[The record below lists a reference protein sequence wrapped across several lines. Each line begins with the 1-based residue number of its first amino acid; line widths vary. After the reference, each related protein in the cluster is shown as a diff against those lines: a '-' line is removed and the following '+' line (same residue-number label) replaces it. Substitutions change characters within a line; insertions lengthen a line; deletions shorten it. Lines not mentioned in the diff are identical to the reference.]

1 MTSLE
6 KAQAIVK
13 ILDEKKGRE
22 IQLLEIR
29 GLSTLG
35 DYFILATGGS
45 NTQVKALSDEV
56 EEEMHKKFSIHPER
70 VEGLQNAE
78 WVLMDYS
85 DVMVHIF
92 QEEPR
97 HFYDL
102 ERLWNDAP
110 RVDISDLL
118 IKEK

>member
-6 KAQAIVK
+6 KAKAIVK
-13 ILDEKKGRE
+13 VLDEKKGRD

-35 DYFILATGGS
+35 DYFILASGGS
-45 NTQVKALSDEV
+45 NTQVKALSDDV
-56 EEEMHKKFSIHPER
+56 DEEMHKQFDIHPEC
-70 VEGLQNAE
+70 VEGLQAAE
-78 WVLMDYS
+78 WVLMDYD

-97 HFYDL
+97 AFYNL

-110 RVDISDLL
+110 RIDISDLL
-118 IKEK
+118 IED

>member
-6 KAQAIVK
+6 KAKVIVK
-13 ILDEKKGRE
+13 VLDEKKGRD
-22 IQLLEIR
+22 IQLLEIK

-45 NTQVKALSDEV
+45 NTQVRALADDIDE
-56 EEEMHKKFSIHPER
+56 ELHKKFDVHPDR
-70 VEGLQNAE
+70 TEGLQNAE
-78 WVLMDYS
+78 WVLMDYD

-97 HFYDL
+97 AFYNL

-110 RVDISDLL
+110 HIDISDLL
-118 IKEK
+118 TEE